1 MLVVIAGAA
10 GCDRHGDESPR
21 PGPTTALSAATPV
34 PPSASPS
41 PAPVGITSLGTA
53 PTWGVGN
60 MLIANDRYQ
69 VMPGDPARRSV
80 KVIVR
85 ATGKVLFVH
94 PVPHHGYE
102 LTYSGLY
109 RDRLVMVDDDVLS
122 PNTMTPDSPAKPP
135 EVTVYNLSTGR
146 RTRIEAILGAPTPS
160 LYVSQGYVDASG
172 RFLYGAQSKGGFADC
187 VGQIDL
193 VAMRGRTVTCVPK
206 PAGIFWLGSASTGVT
221 WTGIKLKGDKQCRF
235 SGWLD
240 GDTVRPMS
248 GTSECG
254 SFDNAVL
261 DGWQIWSEQDLDVIK
276 PEIPLTASDGTQ
288 KIDLGMIS
296 PQTLQVCGS
305 YAYWRVTKD
314 GEPDSIVR
322 WKPGSPIHT
331 VYTAETEGKSSYDDV
346 ILFPDGCSDSHLT
359 VSVTRLVGTSTVKLL
374 YVDSR

>member
-1 MLVVIAGAA
+1 
-10 GCDRHGDESPR
+10 
-21 PGPTTALSAATPV
+21 
-34 PPSASPS
+34 
-41 PAPVGITSLGTA
+41 
-53 PTWGVGN
+53 